1 MFVDGDLLLRNLL
14 LRRLRLLDLVGS
26 CWRTGLGFDIEVEV
40 GVVGWRAVLRD
51 LGSWLLVALL
61 MILEEVDCSPG
72 ALLRLAADLVEVEVG
87 RRLLADAVAVVA
99 ADMAAAGMDHDEVTA
114 AAVDTA
120 GVAAAMAARLDI
132 DLAAT
137 YQPKPVAGDV
147 PYQEV
152 SCSVWSHPM

>member
-1 MFVDGDLLLRNLL
+1 MFVGGDVLLRNLL
-14 LRRLRLLDLVGS
+14 LRRLRLLDLMVGS
-26 CWRTGLGFDIEVEV
+26 CWRIGFDIEI
-40 GVVGWRAVLRD
+40 GVVGWRSVLRGR
-51 LGSWLLVALL
+51 GSWLLVALL
-61 MILEEVDCSPG
+61 KTLEEVDCSPV

-99 ADMAAAGMDHDEVTA
+99 ADMAAAGMDRDEVAA

-120 GVAAAMAARLDI
+120 VVAAAMAARLDI

-137 YQPKPVAGDV
+137 YQPKLVAADV

-152 SCSVWSHPM
+152 SYSVWSHPM